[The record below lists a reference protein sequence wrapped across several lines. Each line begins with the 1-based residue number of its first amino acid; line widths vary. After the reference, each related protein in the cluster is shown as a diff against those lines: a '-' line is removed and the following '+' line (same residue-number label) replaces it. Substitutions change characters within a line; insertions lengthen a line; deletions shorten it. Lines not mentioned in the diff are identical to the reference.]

1 MTYASIRTARRS
13 KHWKT
18 RQANARHAVKLSL
31 SIFTLFAAV
40 VTLVTPADAQ
50 NYPWCAIY
58 SRGGAGGGTN
68 CGFVSYT
75 QCMATA
81 SGLGSFCYRNTQFV
95 PPPGPH
101 PQRRYY
107 PY

>member
-1 MTYASIRTARRS
+1 
-13 KHWKT
+13 
-18 RQANARHAVKLSL
+18 
-31 SIFTLFAAV
+31 
-40 VTLVTPADAQ
+40 
-50 NYPWCAIY
+50 
-58 SRGGAGGGTN
+58 
-68 CGFVSYT
+68 
-75 QCMATA
+75 MATA